1 MAGNLQRQLAE
12 VQNNMLTAESA
23 QASQEIVS
31 SDNSWTVRVMNG
43 MLQQQDVTGQWVDVA
58 PIEELQQAKPANN
71 AVTSVA
77 PAQQPAAD
85 NENSNDNGGS
95 DNNNSSDNGSSVRTN
110 VKPCFWILNKVSR
123 DR

>member
-58 PIEELQQAKPANN
+58 PIEELQQQSLRIMPLHLLHLH
-71 AVTSVA
+71 SSL
-77 PAQQPAAD
+77 QPIMTIRMIMVD
-85 NENSNDNGGS
+85 
-95 DNNNSSDNGSSVRTN
+95 RIII
-110 VKPCFWILNKVSR
+110 ILPITGHLCELM
-123 DR
+123 